1 MQAQAIVQ
9 NVHHAELAATLANK
23 TQDFTRDGVRDAH
36 LQRLLKDDSRAAHH
50 GSVFDI
56 EFAGF
61 AHTSHRLP
69 HRYLSGDVII
79 DWVCCSVACGF
90 NARGTAK
97 GGVLDR
103 KSVVEGKSES
113 VRVGLGGRGIIKKKI
128 EQRTA

>member
-97 GGVLDR
+97 R
-103 KSVVEGKSES
+103 SEER
-113 VRVGLGGRGIIKKKI
+113 RVGKEWVSTCR
-128 EQRTA
+128 

>member
-50 GSVFDI
+50 WSVFDI
-56 EFAGF
+56 AFAGF

-97 GGVLDR
+97 GGVFLRADDIQ
-103 KSVVEGKSES
+103 EI
-113 VRVGLGGRGIIKKKI
+113 VRVSCGASLVKYL
-128 EQRTA
+128 